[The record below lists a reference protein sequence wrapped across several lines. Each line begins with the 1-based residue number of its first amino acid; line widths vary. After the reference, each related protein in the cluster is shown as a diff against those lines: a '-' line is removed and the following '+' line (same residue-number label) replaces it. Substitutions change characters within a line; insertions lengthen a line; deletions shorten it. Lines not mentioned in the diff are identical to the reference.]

1 MNFVRSSNLSLKYQR
16 FTSPGSK
23 DIGIQRY
30 DVVTKTQFLLLE
42 KGWFSVLF
50 KDTSI
55 ANLVLQG
62 SNIQKY
68 NNGGNCNRIER

>member
-30 DVVTKTQFLLLE
+30 DVVTKTQFLLFEELGRT
-42 KGWFSVLF
+42 KGMFLAWFEIKRVVGWL
-50 KDTSI
+50 
-55 ANLVLQG
+55 L
-62 SNIQKY
+62 
-68 NNGGNCNRIER
+68 